1 MKIVGIASRVG
12 RATASDMSVVEFRCP
27 VAALGSAMTEM
38 RCWLDHH
45 DAGPNQFDLVSG
57 SAGVIGLR
65 LQFHDARKA
74 FDFARAFDGQLTGEP
89 GIAAA

>member
-1 MKIVGIASRVG
+1 MKIIGIESRVG
-12 RATASDMSVVEFRCP
+12 RARATDMSVVEFRCP

-45 DAGPNQFDLVSG
+45 HAGPSQFDLVSG

-65 LQFHDARKA
+65 LQFHDASKA
-74 FDFARAFDGQLTGEP
+74 FDFARAFDGTLAGEP
-89 GIAAA
+89 GAAAA